1 MEIST
6 NRNKWIVEWA
16 NEIIYAEIPI
26 WEKCIL
32 TCTLTIEEAA
42 KYFRIGEKKISQLAD
57 EHANA
62 NWLIMDGNFRDA
74 TSGLPTTFFASSRK
88 LMPAGVRVTVRVVR
102 CSVKGAA
109 WATIAGQILNAFLY
123 LACIWR
129 FKSIRLDK
137 KCFRIFLLACPING
151 LQMATGIF
159 FRAIG
164 KPTQATE
171 RKC

>member
-1 MEIST
+1 
-6 NRNKWIVEWA
+6 
-16 NEIIYAEIPI
+16 
-26 WEKCIL
+26 
-32 TCTLTIEEAA
+32 
-42 KYFRIGEKKISQLAD
+42 
-57 EHANA
+57 
-62 NWLIMDGNFRDA
+62 MDGNFRDA

-129 FKSIRLDK
+129 FRSIKLDK